1 MTVSVMD
8 KSIIMNNRN
17 DSVKMFV
24 MSKFVV
30 GIIPPGKQRVDI
42 VAIEHV
48 GKEDININRNA
59 KSFSLI
65 RLTREAFAF

>member
-17 DSVKMFV
+17 DSV